1 MAAPRLWWLG
11 ALRRARFVFVGLY
24 LVVAGGYLWAD
35 PHAGWTWFIV
45 LAGGLLCCL
54 LWWLV
59 ARWSFVF
66 TRRPDADGGNGTGH
80 G

>member
-59 ARWSFVF
+59 ARRSAVF
-66 TRRPDADGGNGTGH
+66 SRRPDADGGNGTDH

>member
-1 MAAPRLWWLG
+1 MAAPRNWPLG
-11 ALRRARFVFVGLY
+11 VLRRARFVLVGLY
-24 LVVAGGYLWAD
+24 LVVAAGYLWAD
-35 PHAGWTWFIV
+35 PRAGWTWFIV
-45 LAGGLLCCL
+45 IAGGLLCYL

-66 TRRPDADGGNGTGH
+66 TRRSNSDGGNGTGH